1 MEKIK
6 LEVEGAAGRLDIYL
20 AKKLSKKLS
29 RSFIQKLIDG
39 GNVLL
44 NGKAVKRNYKVI
56 SGDKIDI
63 TVPDPVE
70 TKTSAQNIPLNI
82 VYEDGDVI
90 IVNKPAGMVVHP
102 AAGNF
107 TGTLVN
113 ALLHHTKDLSG
124 IGGVMRPGIV
134 HRIDKE
140 TSGLLIVAKNDTAHK
155 NLAGQFKAHTV
166 KRKYIAVVRGVVQLN
181 QGTIEAP
188 IGRHPRDRQ
197 KMAVVFTR
205 SRPAVTHYTVIK
217 RLKDYT
223 VLELSLE
230 TGRTH
235 QIRAHMSYFGH
246 PLVGDGTYGKRHGFE
261 RQALHAKI
269 LGFEHPVLKKYME
282 FDSKLPEDMENLIQR
297 LEKNKK

>member
-6 LEVEGAAGRLDIYL
+6 LEVETSAERLDRYL
-20 AKKLSKKLS
+20 AKSLSKKLS

-44 NGKAVKRNYKVI
+44 NGKAVKRNHKI
-56 SGDKIDI
+56 NSGDKIDI
-63 TVPDPVE
+63 TVPDPVR
-70 TKTSAQNIPLNI
+70 TKTAAQNIPLNI
-82 VYEDGDVI
+82 VYEDKDVI
-90 IVNKPAGMVVHP
+90 VVNKPAGMVVHP
-102 AAGNF
+102 GAGNF

-124 IGGVMRPGIV
+124 IGGLLRPGIV

-140 TSGLLIVAKNDTAHK
+140 TTGLLVVAKNDTAHK
-155 NLAGQFKAHTV
+155 SLSEQFKAHTV
-166 KRKYIAVVRGVVQLN
+166 KRKYVAVVRGVVQLN

-197 KMAVVFTR
+197 KMAVTFTR
-205 SRPAVTHYTVIK
+205 SRRAVTHYTVLK
-217 RLKDYT
+217 RFKDYT

-269 LGFEHPVLKKYME
+269 LGFKHPVLKKYME
-282 FDSKLPEDMENLIQR
+282 FESKLPEDMEGLLQD
-297 LEKNKK
+297 LEKKF